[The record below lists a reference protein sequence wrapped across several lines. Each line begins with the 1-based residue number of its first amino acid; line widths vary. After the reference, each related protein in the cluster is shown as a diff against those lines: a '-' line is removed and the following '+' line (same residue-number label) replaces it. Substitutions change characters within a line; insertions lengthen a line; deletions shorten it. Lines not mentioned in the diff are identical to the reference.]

1 MDTRLL
7 IFLIAFLISDSATAQ
22 NYVKYV
28 DPLIGTA
35 PATTVSALRHSAGTE
50 LKGQTFPAV
59 GRPFGMTLWTPE
71 TRITKAKCVSPYY
84 YDDTK
89 ITGFRGSHWMSGSCT
104 QDYGTFSIMP
114 FISEI
119 PDTIT
124 RSPVSG
130 YNHANERSS
139 PYYYIVLLNDHGIL
153 AELTATSRSAMM
165 RFTYPGNKPKCIAI
179 RANSDE
185 KQGMVWYSRERN
197 EIAGFNPVHRIYQ
210 GWGQPAGFS
219 GYFVFRFSRQV
230 EIIPDLK
237 NKQMILLKFN
247 EGNDIMV
254 KAASSFTS
262 IEAAR
267 NNLDNEIPGWNF
279 ELVMNETE
287 SEWNKTLGKIEVKT
301 GSEEDKIKF
310 YTALYH
316 CYLLPRVVSDFDGS
330 YQGFAEDTLIHKATG
345 FEYYDD
351 FSMWDTYRALH
362 PLLTILEPEKTL
374 DMVKSLVMK
383 ARQGG
388 WMPIFPMW
396 SNYSAAMI
404 GDHVNTMISDAYT
417 KGIDDFD
424 IESAY
429 KYMRQNAFETP
440 DHEQYIDGKGRRA
453 LESYILYGYI
463 PLEDS
468 VWDAFHKREQVSRTL
483 EYAFDDYALAQTAK
497 LLGKT
502 EDYKILIKRS
512 KNYSNVFDKQ
522 SGYVRGRYADGT
534 WIEPFDPNIKSSFI
548 CEGTAFQYTWYVPHD
563 VPGLIKLMGGKK
575 AFLKKLDMFFDEGY
589 YWHGN
594 ETDQQAPF
602 MFAMAGN
609 PAKTHYWT
617 NKINSEEYGTG
628 PGGLTGNEDAGQ
640 MSAWYVC
647 SMLGFYPVCPASG
660 QYVITTPGFD
670 EIIIKLPGERD
681 FAIKTI
687 RQNDNDIYIKSG
699 SINGKKFKRNY
710 ITHQDIMKGGLL
722 EFILRDT
729 K

>member
-7 IFLIAFLISDSATAQ
+7 IFLIAFLISDSVTAQ

-71 TRITKAKCVSPYY
+71 TRITEAKCVSPYY

-139 PYYYIVLLNDHGIL
+139 PYYYSVLLNDHGIL

-197 EIAGFNPVHRIYQ
+197 EIAGFNPVHRMYQ

-301 GSEEDKIKF
+301 GSDRKS
-310 YTALYH
+310 
-316 CYLLPRVVSDFDGS
+316 VV
-330 YQGFAEDTLIHKATG
+330 
-345 FEYYDD
+345 
-351 FSMWDTYRALH
+351 
-362 PLLTILEPEKTL
+362 
-374 DMVKSLVMK
+374 
-383 ARQGG
+383 
-388 WMPIFPMW
+388 
-396 SNYSAAMI
+396 
-404 GDHVNTMISDAYT
+404 
-417 KGIDDFD
+417 
-424 IESAY
+424 
-429 KYMRQNAFETP
+429 
-440 DHEQYIDGKGRRA
+440 
-453 LESYILYGYI
+453 
-463 PLEDS
+463 
-468 VWDAFHKREQVSRTL
+468 
-483 EYAFDDYALAQTAK
+483 
-497 LLGKT
+497 
-502 EDYKILIKRS
+502 
-512 KNYSNVFDKQ
+512 
-522 SGYVRGRYADGT
+522 
-534 WIEPFDPNIKSSFI
+534 
-548 CEGTAFQYTWYVPHD
+548 
-563 VPGLIKLMGGKK
+563 
-575 AFLKKLDMFFDEGY
+575 
-589 YWHGN
+589 
-594 ETDQQAPF
+594 
-602 MFAMAGN
+602 
-609 PAKTHYWT
+609 
-617 NKINSEEYGTG
+617 
-628 PGGLTGNEDAGQ
+628 
-640 MSAWYVC
+640 
-647 SMLGFYPVCPASG
+647 
-660 QYVITTPGFD
+660 
-670 EIIIKLPGERD
+670 
-681 FAIKTI
+681 
-687 RQNDNDIYIKSG
+687 
-699 SINGKKFKRNY
+699 
-710 ITHQDIMKGGLL
+710 
-722 EFILRDT
+722 
-729 K
+729 